1 MGLKYILKYLTTTA
15 HKLNEVLVMVRKRV
29 KILTLDFIMY
39 TEVSVMTTERI
50 YLESSKR
57 KTRENKMTLWIL
69 MTSNLLNSEQE
80 LELSLGT
87 SDLPRTQGE
96 PFRDSPSSTSP
107 WSKLQP
113 HSHVVILITEPWL
126 WENLTFHCKVHHLCN
141 HSIFL
146 AF

>member
-57 KTRENKMTLWIL
+57 KTRENKMTL
-69 MTSNLLNSEQE
+69 
-80 LELSLGT
+80 
-87 SDLPRTQGE
+87 
-96 PFRDSPSSTSP
+96 
-107 WSKLQP
+107 
-113 HSHVVILITEPWL
+113 
-126 WENLTFHCKVHHLCN
+126 
-141 HSIFL
+141 
-146 AF
+146 